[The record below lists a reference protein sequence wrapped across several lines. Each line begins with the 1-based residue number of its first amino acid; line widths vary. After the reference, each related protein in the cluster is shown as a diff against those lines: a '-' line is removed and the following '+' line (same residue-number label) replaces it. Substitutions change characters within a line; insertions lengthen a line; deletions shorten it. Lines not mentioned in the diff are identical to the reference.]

1 MTPLDAL
8 RELQSRKLVTAEHG
22 EACDAELLPGL
33 SWEEID
39 ALEEQLGAPIPHS
52 IRELMAYAG
61 GVEVDRDELSW
72 NGRAFGQDVPGAF
85 PCWMPLLDDGAGNG
99 WNIDIDRQTGEW
111 GPVYFACHDPA
122 VVVRQADSLAQFI
135 VQFADDCCQPERE
148 GSLYLVAERRVNKVW
163 DTGGVTMDG
172 GALRESADETLRRAG
187 ASVEEGVVCDLRRAR
202 MGDGFAWGLY
212 GPRTVVSR
220 PGPEPVFV
228 LQRPAGA
235 KKWWR
240 RLG

>member
-8 RELQSRKLVTAEHG
+8 RELQARKLVTVEHG
-22 EACDAELLPGL
+22 EACDAELLPAM

-39 ALEEQLGAPIPHS
+39 ALEEQLGAPIPHA
-52 IRELMAYAG
+52 IRELMANAG
-61 GVEVDRDELSW
+61 GVEVDCDELSW
-72 NGRAFGQDVPGAF
+72 NGRAFGQEVRDAF
-85 PCWMPLLDDGAGNG
+85 PCSMPLLDDGAGNS
-99 WNIDIDRQTGEW
+99 WSVDIDRQTGAW
-111 GPVYFACHDPA
+111 GPVYFVCHDPA

-148 GSLYLVAERRVNKVW
+148 GSLSRMSQRLVNKVW
-163 DTGGVTMDG
+163 DSGGVTIDAMS
-172 GALRESADETLRRAG
+172 LRISSDDILRRAG
-187 ASVEEGVVCDLRRAR
+187 ESVEEGVVCDLRRGK

-212 GPRTVVSR
+212 GPRTIISR

-228 LQRPAGA
+228 LRRPAGA